1 MILEALDVYFAVALS
16 KQGFKPFSTF
26 GKMQQIQKNPPEA
39 TESMNLMIYASQNHL
54 TNQKKSAG
62 G

>member
-26 GKMQQIQKNPPEA
+26 GKLKNQ
-39 TESMNLMIYASQNHL
+39 T
-54 TNQKKSAG
+54 SAG
-62 G
+62 GYRKHEPYIKKTNKNK